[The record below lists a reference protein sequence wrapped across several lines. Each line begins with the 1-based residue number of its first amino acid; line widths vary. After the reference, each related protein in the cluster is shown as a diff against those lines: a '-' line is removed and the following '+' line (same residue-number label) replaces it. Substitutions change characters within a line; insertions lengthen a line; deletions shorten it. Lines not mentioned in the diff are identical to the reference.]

1 MEAGDFPINDSTGT
15 MLPTIGFAGTDY
27 VISGIPNHLNEMR
40 YLVAHKTLGNGSLS
54 KNSVMFLRDRTLKQL
69 KNSGSLSTVSGT
81 WGFEWDATT
90 DTIKKK
96 DGLQF
101 CLGSYDTAIYIC
113 LLYTSRCV

>member
-1 MEAGDFPINDSTGT
+1 
-15 MLPTIGFAGTDY
+15 
-27 VISGIPNHLNEMR
+27 MR
-40 YLVAHKTLGNGSLS
+40 YLVAHKILGNGSLS

-101 CLGSYDTAIYIC
+101 CLGSYDTAIYITQINVKKFELTFRTDC
-113 LLYTSRCV
+113 QFWF

>member
-1 MEAGDFPINDSTGT
+1 
-15 MLPTIGFAGTDY
+15 
-27 VISGIPNHLNEMR
+27 MR

-96 DGLQF
+96 EWFTILFGV
-101 CLGSYDTAIYIC
+101 I
-113 LLYTSRCV
+113 